1 MALFKNSRRFRSPGV
16 FNGPTLADSYQT
28 PEIGLAEG
36 IMKLAEG
43 VTSKLWLCFEKI
55 FVGEWINT
63 FVQKIYEK
71 GATPL
76 VGPATETV

>member
-1 MALFKNSRRFRSPGV
+1 MCI
-16 FNGPTLADSYQT
+16 GPTWVDSYQP

-36 IMKLAEG
+36 VMKLPEG
-43 VTSKLWLCFEKI
+43 VTSKLLLWGKYSLEK
-55 FVGEWINT
+55 WINT

>member
-1 MALFKNSRRFRSPGV
+1 
-16 FNGPTLADSYQT
+16 
-28 PEIGLAEG
+28 
-36 IMKLAEG
+36 MKLPEG
-43 VTSKLWLCFEKI
+43 VTSKLLLWGKYSLEKL
-55 FVGEWINT
+55 INT

>member
-1 MALFKNSRRFRSPGV
+1 MQEVPVHRCI
-16 FNGPTLADSYQT
+16 GPTWVDSYQT
-28 PEIGLAEG
+28 PEIKLAEG
-36 IMKLAEG
+36 VTKLAEG
-43 VTSKLWLCFEKI
+43 VTSKLWLWGKYSLEK
-55 FVGEWINT
+55 WINT

>member
-1 MALFKNSRRFRSPGV
+1 MQEVPGHKSIGHT
-16 FNGPTLADSYQT
+16 FTGKQRNTEIELA
-28 PEIGLAEG
+28 EKIMKLEEG

-43 VTSKLWLCFEKI
+43 VTSKLCLKIYSLEK
-55 FVGEWINT
+55 WINT

-76 VGPATETV
+76 VGPATATV

>member
-1 MALFKNSRRFRSPGV
+1 
-16 FNGPTLADSYQT
+16 
-28 PEIGLAEG
+28 
-36 IMKLAEG
+36 MKLAEG

-76 VGPATETV
+76 VGPATETVCLFLRIAGGSGPQMYWAHMG

>member
-1 MALFKNSRRFRSPGV
+1 
-16 FNGPTLADSYQT
+16 
-28 PEIGLAEG
+28 
-36 IMKLAEG
+36 MKLAEG
-43 VTSKLWLCFEKI
+43 VTSKLWLWRKI
-55 FVGEWINT
+55 FVGKMDNT

>member
-1 MALFKNSRRFRSPGV
+1 
-16 FNGPTLADSYQT
+16 
-28 PEIGLAEG
+28 
-36 IMKLAEG
+36 MKLAEG
-43 VTSKLWLCFEKI
+43 VTSKLWFFEKYSL
-55 FVGEWINT
+55 GTWINT